1 MGIRSFLN
9 QPTCSAVVDKMLALF
24 FFLLCPL
31 LDGGPALRKF
41 CSLWFLWALAGS
53 CHFQPL
59 ASSSPPMETTLS
71 SGAVLVWSRAST
83 VSPSRHQLRPDLTS
97 GALHVQTKQTVVR
110 AAFPPGRKSKTASVG
125 EECGERGGGSE
136 GRVVLG
142 RGEWCVD
149 REGWAGVLLWWCL
162 SACCFGS
169 NRQRRMKIKAPQNCL
184 RGCT

>member
-24 FFLLCPL
+24 FFCVLSWTEVLHCGSSVPCGFSGRWL
-31 LDGGPALRKF
+31 V
-41 CSLWFLWALAGS
+41 LAT
-53 CHFQPL
+53 L

-71 SGAVLVWSRAST
+71 SGAALVWSRAST

-110 AAFPPGRKSKTASVG
+110 AAFLPGRKSKTVSVG
-125 EECGERGGGSE
+125 EESGERGGRSD

-149 REGWAGVLLWWCL
+149 RERWAGVLLWWCL
-162 SACCFGS
+162 GACCFGS
-169 NRQRRMKIKAPQNCL
+169 NRQRRMKIKAPQ
-184 RGCT
+184 TV